1 MICLRSAGYNIFALL
16 VTTSPLNM
24 SDSEYRKAFDKYDKD
39 GSGYVSVAELKDLI
53 RDLHHGIKD
62 DILEMVLKVSEIR
75 FQETNTFYHR
85 TCNLR

>member
-1 MICLRSAGYNIFALL
+1 
-16 VTTSPLNM
+16 M

-53 RDLHHGIKD
+53 RDLHRGIKD

-75 FQETNTFYHR
+75 FKETNTFYHR